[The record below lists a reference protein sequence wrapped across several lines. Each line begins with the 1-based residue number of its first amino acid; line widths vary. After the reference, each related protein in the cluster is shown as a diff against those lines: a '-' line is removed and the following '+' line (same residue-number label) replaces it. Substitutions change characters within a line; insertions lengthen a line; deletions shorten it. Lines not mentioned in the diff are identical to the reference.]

1 METVDVQYQI
11 RKLKP
16 WFHNLHLPG
25 GIQTAPDHPLGDF
38 PRFKWL
44 RIVQSLPADLRGW
57 KVLDIGC
64 NAGFYTFELS
74 QRGASAV
81 GIDVDEKYLRQA
93 RWAARYLNLE
103 SKVSFRQTPIYHLAK
118 EGETFDLV
126 LFMGLFYHLRYPLL
140 GLDIAARKVRKLMLF
155 QSLTIVDE
163 QQCPLTTDY
172 AKSLADL
179 HNRNAL
185 AAPGWPRMA
194 FVEGEFA
201 GDPTNWWIP
210 NQSGLRSMLR
220 SAGLR
225 IIAEPDDETFLCE
238 PDPDRPIS
246 PFAEA
251 DFRAVTGTPGTHG
264 NAGN

>member
-1 METVDVQYQI
+1 METIDVQDQI
-11 RKLKP
+11 EKLKP
-16 WFHNLHLPG
+16 WFHNLHLPD

-38 PRFKWL
+38 PRFKWR
-44 RIVQSLPADLRGW
+44 RIAQSLPTDIKGW

-64 NAGFYTFELS
+64 NAGFYTFELA
-74 QRGASAV
+74 RGGASVV

-93 RWAARYLNLE
+93 RWAARRLNLE
-103 SKVSFRQTPIYHLAK
+103 SRTSFKQMTIYHLAR
-118 EGETFDLV
+118 ELETYDLV
-126 LFMGLFYHLRYPLL
+126 VFMGVFYHLRYPLL

-155 QSLTIVDE
+155 QSLTVVDRPE
-163 QQCPLTTDY
+163 GSTTTDF
-172 AKSLADL
+172 AKGLADL
-179 HNRNAL
+179 HNRDAL

-210 NQSGLRSMLR
+210 NQNGLRAMLR

-225 IIAEPDDETFLCE
+225 VIAEPDDETFLCE

-251 DFRAVTGTPGTHG
+251 DFRAVIGMP
-264 NAGN
+264 

>member
-1 METVDVQYQI
+1 METADVQYEI
-11 RKLKP
+11 DKLKP

-44 RIVQSLPADLRGW
+44 RIVQSLPIDIRGW
-57 KVLDIGC
+57 KILDIGC
-64 NAGFYTFELS
+64 NAGFYTFELA
-74 QRGASAV
+74 QRGALVV
-81 GIDVDEKYLRQA
+81 GIDVDERYLRQA

-103 SKVSFRQTPIYHLAK
+103 SQISFRQTSVYQLGREP
-118 EGETFDLV
+118 ETFDLV
-126 LFMGLFYHLRYPLL
+126 VFMGVFYHLRYPLL

-155 QSLTIVDE
+155 QSLIIVDE
-163 QQCPLTTDY
+163 PDRPVITDY

-194 FVEGEFA
+194 FVEDEFA

-210 NQSGLRSMLR
+210 NQNGVRSMLR

-225 IIAEPDDETFLCE
+225 IVSEPDEETFLCE
-238 PDPDRPIS
+238 SDPDLTIS

-251 DFRAVTGTPGTHG
+251 DFRAVVGS
-264 NAGN
+264 